1 MNDPKTNTPQPA
13 PQQGAQEPELGVY
26 PITFQLYAH
35 NEQEVEEARMAI
47 IAFIGLHRRHNRAV
61 TAQKVAQAVAR
72 WDQNPIVKSQIIKY
86 FT

>member
-1 MNDPKTNTPQPA
+1 MNEQTNTPQPT
-13 PQQGAQEPELGVY
+13 PQQGAPQSLGVY

-47 IAFIGLHRRHNRAV
+47 IAFIGLHRQYGRAV
-61 TAQKVAQAVAR
+61 TAQKVAQAIAR
-72 WDQNPIVKSQIIKY
+72 WDQNPLVKSQIIKY

>member
-1 MNDPKTNTPQPA
+1 MNDPQTNAPQPA
-13 PQQGAQEPELGVY
+13 PQPLGAY

-47 IAFIGLHRRHNRAV
+47 IAFIGLHRQYGRAV

-72 WDQNPIVKSQIIKY
+72 WDQNPLVKSQIIKY